1 MDILIKKMNKSSWQ
15 KIGKKFIEMVI
26 AIFVL
31 MSLTFFLMKSI
42 PGDPFEEEQ
51 ALPQEIQDSLKRH
64 YGLDQ
69 PLYKQYTQYLL
80 AIMRGDLGPS
90 FRYKDR
96 TVNDVIRQGFPT
108 SALLGFEALVL
119 AVSTGLLLGTWAAFR
134 ENQWQDRLA
143 MFMITM
149 AIAVPSF
156 VLATVLQYVLT
167 LKIPLFP
174 PARWGTLS
182 HAVLPAISLAALP
195 AAFIARLIRSNMLEV
210 LQSDYIKTAKAKGL
224 SSRTILWKH
233 VLRNAFLPVL
243 TYLGP
248 LTANILVGS
257 FVVEKIFNIPGLG
270 QWLINSVGN
279 RDYTMIMGLTL
290 FYSFILMG
298 TILIVDVIYR
308 LLDPRIKV

>member
-1 MDILIKKMNKSSWQ
+1 MNNRSLQ
-15 KIGKKFIEMVI
+15 RIGKKFVEMII

-31 MSLTFFLMKSI
+31 MSMTFFLMKAI

-51 ALPQEIQDSLKRH
+51 ALPKEIHDSLRRH

-69 PLYKQYTQYLL
+69 PLYKQYFQYLIS
-80 AIMRGDLGPS
+80 IMRGDLGPS

-108 SALLGFEALVL
+108 SALLGIEALLL
-119 AVSTGLLLGTWAAFR
+119 ALSTGLLLGSWAAFR
-134 ENQWQDRLA
+134 ENKWQDRLA
-143 MFMITM
+143 MFVITI

-156 VLATVLQYVLT
+156 VLATLLQYLLT
-167 LKIPLFP
+167 LKFPLFP
-174 PARWGTLS
+174 SARWGTLS
-182 HAVLPAISLAALP
+182 HTVLPAISLAALP

-224 SSRTILWKH
+224 SSGAILRKH

-270 QWLINSVGN
+270 QWLVNSVGN

-290 FYSFILMG
+290 FYSLILMG
-298 TILIVDVIYR
+298 TILIVDIVYR

>member
-1 MDILIKKMNKSSWQ
+1 
-15 KIGKKFIEMVI
+15 MVI